1 MIEHGSVALNGFE
14 FTFLAA
20 GPKDGDPV
28 VLLHGFPQFADVWTQ
43 LLLTLG
49 SSGFR
54 AIAPDQRGYSA
65 NARPADIESY
75 RVAEL
80 TSDVI
85 GLADAFKWTSFHLI
99 GHDWGGFIAWQ
110 LAADHPDR
118 IRSLVVLSTAHVDAL
133 LDAVA
138 SDPDQKVRSQYIH
151 LFKMPGQVAEAML
164 LENDAARLRAVYQ
177 GKLSEDQISANVQ
190 RLSEPGVLTAALNW
204 YRALDLDARIGP
216 IRVSTLYIWGDQDI
230 ALGRT
235 AAETTQRY
243 VMGQY
248 HFEVL
253 PGFSH
258 WLQDEA
264 SEAIGNLITKHLSG
278 RSA

>member
-1 MIEHGSVALNGFE
+1 MTGAVSLPGNWPPITLVGFALWSFFQPRTSMLFWMLSRPIRIRRYDRNT
-14 FTFLAA
+14 FTF
-20 GPKDGDPV
+20 
-28 VLLHGFPQFADVWTQ
+28 
-43 LLLTLG
+43 
-49 SSGFR
+49 
-54 AIAPDQRGYSA
+54 
-65 NARPADIESY
+65 
-75 RVAEL
+75 
-80 TSDVI
+80 
-85 GLADAFKWTSFHLI
+85 
-99 GHDWGGFIAWQ
+99 
-110 LAADHPDR
+110 
-118 IRSLVVLSTAHVDAL
+118 
-133 LDAVA
+133 
-138 SDPDQKVRSQYIH
+138 
-151 LFKMPGQVAEAML
+151 FKMPGQVAEAML